1 MINKVVRLTKEYKYN
16 QTEIQNNQS
25 SNNYDKNMNKCFI
38 KENTPINKWRN
49 EIRRFDN
56 MKKNNYFTS
65 DNVKQSIAINST
77 WIMSRLEQILYIQHC
92 IV

>member
-1 MINKVVRLTKEYKYN
+1 MIKKVVCLTKEYNQN

-25 SNNYDKNMNKCFI
+25 SNKYNKI

-56 MKKNNYFTS
+56 MKKNNNCFTS
-65 DNVKQSIAINST
+65 DNVKQSIVINST
-77 WIMSRLEQILYIQHC
+77 WIMSRLEKILYIQHC
-92 IV
+92 IA